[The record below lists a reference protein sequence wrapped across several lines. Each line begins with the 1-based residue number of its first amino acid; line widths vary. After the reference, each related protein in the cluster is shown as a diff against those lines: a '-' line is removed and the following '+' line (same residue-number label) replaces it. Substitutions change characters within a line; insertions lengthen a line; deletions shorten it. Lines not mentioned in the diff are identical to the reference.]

1 MKLFKQVLCVIGVS
15 LALVATAAF
24 SMSSTAGT
32 PSTDQIQAKQTEQL
46 VRDAQQKT
54 GAPNIVNFTERKL
67 VKYLYEL
74 RDEPNYRTYSYIVTL
89 NGDFIKVCDSVGYG
103 INASIQYVN
112 PERIVVNKTYS
123 SSSLYGTLPQPEP
136 NGLFMPEGLAATYVM
151 CVVPNSDDVKAV
163 YVESEVLV
171 SPFPMTN

>member
-1 MKLFKQVLCVIGVS
+1 MKLLKQVLCVLGMS

-24 SMSSTAGT
+24 SMSSSAGAL
-32 PSTDQIQAKQTEQL
+32 STDQIQAKQTEQL

-89 NGDFIKVCDSVGYG
+89 NGDFVKICDSVGYG

-112 PERIVVNKTYS
+112 SERVAHQLRANGGS
-123 SSSLYGTLPQPEP
+123 FGTLPQPEP

-151 CVVPNSDDVKAV
+151 CVVPDSDDVKAV

-171 SPFPMTN
+171 SPFPMAN